1 MLKDKLMKHLA
12 KKGVKDLDPL
22 EKEAKLGVASELHKQ
37 ASDMLGGK
45 IHPAKKV
52 TVAADSS
59 EGLKAGLDKAAGL
72 VDSANQHETDP
83 DKMVESAEEEMH
95 ADLDHDN
102 EAGESPEHVA
112 KVKGGMHNPELP
124 MGDESP
130 EEESAESPHQESE
143 EDVAAEHADHSPE
156 ELDAKI
162 AHLHTLRAKKLSGR
176 A

>member
-12 KKGVKDLDPL
+12 KKGAKDLDPM
-22 EKEAKLGVASELHKQ
+22 EKDAKMGVIGELGRQ
-37 ASDMLGGK
+37 ASSMLGDK
-45 IHPAKKV
+45 IHPLKKV
-52 TVAADSS
+52 TVASDSK

-72 VDSANQHETDP
+72 VNHGLDHEHDP
-83 DKMVESAEEEMH
+83 EKMVESAEEELH

-102 EAGESPEHVA
+102 EEGESAAHKQAVLGHHSEMDA
-112 KVKGGMHNPELP
+112 EG
-124 MGDESP
+124 SP
-130 EEESAESPHQESE
+130 AEEAAESPHQESE

-162 AHLHTLRAKKLSGR
+162 AHLHALRAKKLSGR